1 MKKTTITVVVLAI
14 VIILAIVLFGSK
26 STTNTSNVANNTETS
41 TQSVPVSE
49 TVKVSGKLTEY
60 KNSELGF
67 AVQYPSS
74 WSKGESA
81 SGVNFVVPIDKDT
94 VTTMAK
100 LEVDIST
107 FSGKCAFPPVTTV
120 KERKTVTLGD
130 KSFSMITLANT
141 VQNRSYFNRMYSY
154 QRDNV
159 CYIFAFSSISFAP
172 ASKGLSGSN
181 VVQAENNN
189 KALINTTDQA
199 FTEMVKS
206 FQFVKTEDGKDEG
219 SVGTKK

>member
-1 MKKTTITVVVLAI
+1 
-14 VIILAIVLFGSK
+14 
-26 STTNTSNVANNTETS
+26 
-41 TQSVPVSE
+41 VSE
-49 TVKVSGKLTEY
+49 TVKVSSKLTEY

-67 AVQYPSS
+67 GVQYPSA
-74 WSKGESA
+74 WNRGES
-81 SGVNFVVPIDKDT
+81 STGVNFVVPIDKDT

-100 LEVDIST
+100 LEAEIST

-120 KERKTVTLGD
+120 KERKSVTLGD
-130 KSFSMITLANT
+130 KSFNMITLSNT

-154 QRDNV
+154 QKDNI
-159 CYIFAFSSISFAP
+159 CYIFAFSSISYAP